1 MNINKRAQKQKY
13 PWNATKQYPIKDKFI
28 IIPFS
33 RLYYIWCFVLFSAIF
48 YNLFIIPFTIAF
60 EYSLDYFIYPI
71 DVISLLIFTVDI
83 FMSSK
88 IGFNSKLEITTN
100 LEEVSKNYI
109 ESRLFLDALSVIPI
123 DYLSKLF
130 TTSQQFIAFCRI
142 LRVWKFLKI
151 VDYLNVWRKYY
162 LGKKNFWY
170 ISFMVFV
177 FIYLA
182 HLNACIFYFIGKIE
196 VGRHNRFDGQSLFS
210 DLINRNFLSLSP
222 VLEMSLLEK
231 YCHFM
236 YLGTWTVGGTI
247 YGDIIPYAMSEQL
260 FNQVT
265 TFLSRI
271 VVAFIYAQASGYISS
286 IYMTYSNHI
295 ESKNMLI
302 EYLEIHNIPS
312 DVRKRVNK
320 YYEILWN
327 NFRGMDEDEIMGDLP
342 ESITKQIKLFVFSGF
357 AEKLT
362 IFPKEDKTA
371 ITSLLTRLKINLVP
385 EGEYIIR
392 EREIRDCIYF
402 IIRGSVLIVSGGTTL
417 ATLEQG
423 AIFGEMAIAEKIPTV
438 RNASAYCITPVWVGS
453 LSIDDF
459 KIICTSYPS
468 FERKIQTEVEKRK
481 ADNLTKTPNIKFKEQ
496 SKTASPLKRPSRFIN
511 NFEKSWSALSRISK
525 ESSKKESRQSVYEI
539 DEEEKLEQKFFKNAL
554 LQRFNYSG
562 LKNKVKMKVYSFNNQ
577 RYQNLKNDSNSNKSR
592 ESSNSSHKQRFI
604 DNPNVPHSIVESS
617 SDNINQL
624 HISKSN
630 SQNKSSSK
638 SKESIEPNLQNLKP
652 VSIGWWK

>member
-1 MNINKRAQKQKY
+1 
-13 PWNATKQYPIKDKFI
+13 
-28 IIPFS
+28 
-33 RLYYIWCFVLFSAIF
+33 
-48 YNLFIIPFTIAF
+48 
-60 EYSLDYFIYPI
+60 
-71 DVISLLIFTVDI
+71 
-83 FMSSK
+83 
-88 IGFNSKLEITTN
+88 
-100 LEEVSKNYI
+100 
-109 ESRLFLDALSVIPI
+109 
-123 DYLSKLF
+123 
-130 TTSQQFIAFCRI
+130 
-142 LRVWKFLKI
+142 
-151 VDYLNVWRKYY
+151 
-162 LGKKNFWY
+162 
-170 ISFMVFV
+170 
-177 FIYLA
+177 
-182 HLNACIFYFIGKIE
+182 
-196 VGRHNRFDGQSLFS
+196 
-210 DLINRNFLSLSP
+210 
-222 VLEMSLLEK
+222 
-231 YCHFM
+231 
-236 YLGTWTVGGTI
+236 
-247 YGDIIPYAMSEQL
+247 
-260 FNQVT
+260 
-265 TFLSRI
+265 
-271 VVAFIYAQASGYISS
+271 
-286 IYMTYSNHI
+286 
-295 ESKNMLI
+295 
-302 EYLEIHNIPS
+302 
-312 DVRKRVNK
+312 
-320 YYEILWN
+320 
-327 NFRGMDEDEIMGDLP
+327 MDEDEIMGDLP

-577 RYQNLKNDSNSNKSR
+577 RYQNLKNDSNSNKPQ
-592 ESSNSSHKQRFI
+592 NPKTPDIKI
-604 DNPNVPHSIVESS
+604 DT
-617 SDNINQL
+617 
-624 HISKSN
+624 
-630 SQNKSSSK
+630 
-638 SKESIEPNLQNLKP
+638 ESI
-652 VSIGWWK
+652 